1 MNKSEFISSTSTGGL
16 TRDDRKMLASCF
28 DKDGN
33 VKSNDFMEI
42 CLMALQSQTSDNII
56 NLNNMI
62 ADAIQKFVKM
72 RQWTNLTQLFRTLPD
87 DIKMAA
93 RGDENFGK
101 EIGEWA
107 DTLSKIIGMT
117 SAQQKR
123 AVELIEL
130 EEIINAT

>member
-1 MNKSEFISSTSTGGL
+1 MDKNEFISSTSTGGL
-16 TRDDRKMLASCF
+16 TRDDRKMLVSCF

-33 VKSNDFMEI
+33 VKSDEFMEI
-42 CLMALQSQTSDNII
+42 CLMALQNQTTDNII
-56 NLNNMI
+56 TLNNAI
-62 ADAIQKFVKM
+62 ADAIQKFVM
-72 RQWTNLTQLFRTLPD
+72 LRQWTNLTQLFRVLPD
-87 DIKMAA
+87 NIKMAA

-130 EEIINAT
+130 EEIINET